1 MTKEDILAE
10 IAKENPD
17 WLAISSAAKSIYE
30 SSKES
35 SLGFLRGHINIVK
48 VAEHSVGDMTKELGP
63 CMPDAEI
70 LSVGG
75 WAGMTVTKF
84 NKLMP
89 SLKDKFVVVV
99 TDKPQVV
106 ANVSKEGMCF
116 RQFSATM
123 KNRWDKSKP
132 TMVRLKGEGIDIKA
146 EVGSL
151 KAAAREMMLEK
162 ILE

>member
-1 MTKEDILAE
+1 MTREDILAE
-10 IAKENPD
+10 LAKENPD

-48 VAEHSVGDMTKELGP
+48 VAEHSVGDMAKELGA

-70 LSVGG
+70 LAVGG
-75 WAGMTVTKF
+75 WSGMTVTKF
-84 NKLMP
+84 NKMMP
-89 SLKDKFVVVV
+89 SLKEKFVIVV
-99 TDKPQVV
+99 TEKPQVL
-106 ANVSKEGMCF
+106 ANVAKEGICF

-123 KNRWDKSKP
+123 KNQWNSKP
-132 TMVRLKGEGIDIKA
+132 TMVHLKGEGIDIKA

-151 KAAAREMMLEK
+151 KAAAREMMLER